1 MIDWGVVSLVA
12 AVMGVVNVGGYYVAN
27 RIENN
32 NNRWIETREARK
44 LK

>member
-12 AVMGVVNVGGYYVAN
+12 AVMGVVNVGGYYYHYDAAN
-27 RIENN
+27 R
-32 NNRWIETREARK
+32 ETREARK

>member
-1 MIDWGVVSLVA
+1 MIDWGVVSLVTA
-12 AVMGVVNVGGYYVAN
+12 IMGVVNVGGYYVAN

-32 NNRWIETREARK
+32 NRWIEVREDRK